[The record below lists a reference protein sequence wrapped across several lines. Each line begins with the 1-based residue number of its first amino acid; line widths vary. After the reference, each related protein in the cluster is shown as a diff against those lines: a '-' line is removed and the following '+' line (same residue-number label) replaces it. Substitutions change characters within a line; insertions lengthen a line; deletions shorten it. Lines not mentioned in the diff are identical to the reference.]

1 LLKCQ
6 DVKFTKDVTRMW
18 LEVAIGY
25 EVRLEVNNRVEVGF
39 VVTLVESVGELQL
52 CVNKIKDEGICIV

>member
-1 LLKCQ
+1 M
-6 DVKFTKDVTRMW
+6 KFTKDVTRMW